1 MGTVK
6 KVPMRQCTGCG
17 EMKNKKDM
25 VRILRTTENEI
36 VLDATGRKNGRGAY
50 LCRSRECFQ
59 KAVKSR
65 GLERSLKAQIPA
77 EVYEALEKEME
88 AIAES
93 DTDTTHY
100 SKSSLDLDIS
110 SIYVHTNSAAT
121 YCEGKITNNGTE
133 TFYYIRLKGSF
144 KDWWGNIIEIGDTY
158 AVGAEGLSPGES
170 TTFKIYCDKNS
181 EIEDCIVTI
190 ISYD

>member
-1 MGTVK
+1 
-6 KVPMRQCTGCG
+6 
-17 EMKNKKDM
+17 
-25 VRILRTTENEI
+25 
-36 VLDATGRKNGRGAY
+36 
-50 LCRSRECFQ
+50 
-59 KAVKSR
+59 
-65 GLERSLKAQIPA
+65 
-77 EVYEALEKEME
+77 ME

-121 YCEGKITNNGTE
+121 YCEGKITNNGTG